1 MLILRHP
8 AGQENFRPEGGRRV
22 STGGRIGFTKLKERF
37 FMLKLGII
45 GTHIIT
51 DQMLDAAKTT
61 GRYQLT
67 TVYSR
72 TMARAEE
79 FGKPYGATAF
89 FDSLEDFFDEGDF
102 DVVYIASPNS
112 LHYEQVRLAIEN
124 DKFIILE
131 KPAFVNPEEF
141 SRIESL
147 LAAHPKARL
156 VEAARHIHTGL
167 FKAAQKQ
174 FVQMQHHQ
182 GATITVMKYSSR
194 YDQVLA
200 DDKPYPNIFTKE
212 FAGGALMDLGV
223 YAVYGAVTMY
233 GMPNSVVYF
242 PTMAKTGVD
251 TKGVAILTYDG
262 FSVTLNIGKTS
273 NSHLVT
279 EYYGLKDTLVFDS
292 IFDTTKVTYYDENKT
307 AHAIEAP
314 YFENSM
320 VDELNDFADL
330 FENPSDPE
338 QMKHYQ
344 AWLAL
349 SRDVNTVMFDLRQ
362 SADYTFPA
370 DMNR

>member
-1 MLILRHP
+1 
-8 AGQENFRPEGGRRV
+8 
-22 STGGRIGFTKLKERF
+22 
-37 FMLKLGII
+37 MLKLGII

-72 TMARAEE
+72 TMERAKE
-79 FGKPYGATAF
+79 FGEPYGATAF
-89 FDSLEDFFDEGDF
+89 YDSLEDFFDEGDF

-131 KPAFVNPEEF
+131 KPALVNPEEF

-167 FKAAQKQ
+167 FKAAHQQ
-174 FVQMQHHQ
+174 FEKMDHRQ

-194 YDQVLA
+194 YDKVLA
-200 DDKPYPNIFTKE
+200 DEKPYPNIFTKE

-223 YAVYGAVTMY
+223 YAVYGALAMY
-233 GMPNSVVYF
+233 GLPNSVVYF
-242 PTMAKTGVD
+242 PTMAKSGVD
-251 TKGVAILTYDG
+251 AKGVALLTYDN
-262 FSVTLNIGKTS
+262 FTVTLNVGKTA
-273 NSHLVT
+273 NSHLAT
-279 EYYGLKDTLVFDS
+279 EFYGLKDTLVFDS
-292 IFDTTKVTYYDENKT
+292 IFDTTKVTYYDADKQ
-307 AHAIEAP
+307 AHPIEAP
-314 YFENSM
+314 YYENSM

-330 FENPSDPE
+330 FENPTDAT
-338 QMKHYQ
+338 QMAHYKE
-344 AWLAL
+344 WLSLA
-349 SRDVNTVMFDLRQ
+349 RDVNAVMFDLRQ
-362 SADYTFPA
+362 SADFTFPA
-370 DMNR
+370 DSNR